1 MPLFSFD
8 TETFLICPGVQA
20 PPLVCVQYAW
30 GNEPSE
36 LIHVRDPAC
45 RRAVVSGLEKGLL
58 NAHNLAFD
66 ACVLMAQWPDL
77 VPLVFQCFDEDR
89 ATCTILRQKL
99 CDIARGRFKWSS
111 KRGYDLASVA
121 RTLKLPLELNKEDVY
136 RLRYGT
142 LIDVPVANW
151 PEDARRYALDDVE
164 AQRLVWAA
172 QEQYAA
178 ERDIPLIDQYR
189 QARAAL
195 WLRLMECRGVMVD
208 PVRVEEYISNVRAT
222 LDVDRE
228 ICEEHGLVYGPNH
241 CPKGKKFGSKDTRA
255 AMRWM
260 ASVCRQAEEDDLPLT
275 DTGEES
281 VRAFLGLEENAP
293 IPRGATW
300 RWWASM
306 AEDKVEGVSLNE
318 DSVQLYGDEVLEAYG
333 RYATASNQ
341 VTRAERLAVASRR
354 GLPIQASFG
363 VLQDTGRTSCSQG
376 DKKKGKQDLAPS
388 ALGAQLQNPAK
399 DKKVKRKCP
408 AGWVERDDHFFD
420 PVTGESRPRI
430 FLRKGPREL
439 FVPREDHWL
448 CSTDYDSMELC
459 GVGYVC
465 LKKVGFSRLVEVI
478 NEGRDAHTELG
489 ATLAGI
495 STAEAYARRKGER
508 GPELKKEFDD
518 QYRQSAKIGNFGFW
532 GGMGPAKL
540 ALQARK
546 QYGVILGA
554 TPSNTNPTAADV
566 LAAAKRLRE
575 AWFATWPEAHSYLRK
590 WVPSQLS
597 GPDGEET
604 GEFLQLWSGR
614 KRGGCWYSALAN
626 TTFQGLCADIKK
638 HAFWRISQEMYTGR
652 SPVPSPGGWV
662 SAGGMSPLYRSRLL
676 IDVHDEALTE
686 LVIATAHEAGYRQ
699 AEIQVEVAK
708 EIAPGVRWSC
718 SPAWME
724 CWYKGAETVHRA
736 GRAIPWRPGIKVG
749 KDLEV
754 IEERMAT

>member
-1 MPLFSFD
+1 MPIVDANGVNLFSAD
-8 TETFLICPGVQA
+8 TETFLLSPGCQA
-20 PPLVCVQYAW
+20 PPLVCLQFAW
-30 GNEPSE
+30 NQEPAD
-36 LIHVRDPAC
+36 IVHVRDPAC
-45 RRAVVSGLEKGLL
+45 RRIVVDALTRPGALW
-58 NAHNLAFD
+58 NFHNIAFD
-66 ACVLMAQWPDL
+66 ACVIMAQWPDL
-77 VPLVFQCFDEDR
+77 VTPVFDLFDHDG

-99 CDIARGRFKWSS
+99 CDIARGRFKWTN
-111 KRGYDLASVA
+111 KRGYDLGSVC
-121 RTLKLPLELNKEDVY
+121 RTLKLPIEVNKEDPW

-142 LIDVPVANW
+142 LIDVPVASW

-178 ERDIPLIDQYR
+178 ERDIPLVDQYR

-208 PVRVEEYISNVRAT
+208 PVRVEEYIANVRAT

-228 ICEEHGLVYGPNH
+228 ICEQHGLVRGTG
-241 CPKGKKFGSKDTRA
+241 CKGKPGSKDTKA

-260 ASVCRQAEEDDLPLT
+260 VAVCRQSEEDDLPLT
-275 DTGEES
+275 DGGEEKC
-281 VRAFLGLEENAP
+281 RAFLGLEENAP

-300 RWWASM
+300 RWWALLKEGE
-306 AEDKVEGVSLNE
+306 EDGISLNE

-341 VTRAERLAVASRR
+341 VTRAERLAAASRR

-376 DKKKGKQDLAPS
+376 DKKKGKQDGAPS
-388 ALGAQLQNPAK
+388 ALGSQLQNPAK
-399 DKKVKRKCP
+399 DKKVKRKD
-408 AGWVERDDHFFD
+408 G
-420 PVTGESRPRI
+420 SI

-439 FVPREDHWL
+439 FVPRAGHWL

-546 QYGVILGA
+546 QYGVIM
-554 TPSNTNPTAADV
+554 TV
-566 LAAAKRLRE
+566 EEAKRLRE

-590 WVPSQLS
+590 WVPAQLS

-604 GEFLQLWSGR
+604 GEFIQLWSGR

-662 SAGGMSPLYRSRLL
+662 SAGGISPLYRSRLL
-676 IDVHDEALTE
+676 IDVHDEAVTE

-708 EIAPGVRWSC
+708 EIAAGVRWSC

-724 CWYKGAETVHRA
+724 RWYKGAETVHRA
-736 GRAIPWRPGIKVG
+736 GRAIPWRPGMKIDK
-749 KDLEV
+749 KTLEV
-754 IEERMAT
+754 IEERMAA